1 MQLRDDMC
9 LDSAVRTL
17 ADIVRPAVD
26 ADDVH
31 AREQL
36 EVVIGLLSLMRERQA
51 LAWRYDLDELARL
64 LDFSRA
70 LAALDARGADGALQ
84 TLAVMGTEVLSRAQ
98 AGPDEVR
105 QASRALREASGAL
118 AAALYADGEPELR
131 ARVQRLV
138 LDNAA
143 EQLTRERAW
152 FAPQG
157 WELDPAAL
165 PPIETLLK

>member
-1 MQLRDDMC
+1 MQLRDDLC

-26 ADDVH
+26 AADVH

-51 LAWRYDLDELARL
+51 LAWRYELDELTRL
-64 LDFSRA
+64 LDLSRA
-70 LAALDARGADGALQ
+70 LAALDARGADGPLR
-84 TLAVMGTEVLSRAQ
+84 TLAALGNDVLRRAQ

-138 LDNAA
+138 LDHAA

-157 WELDPAAL
+157 WELDPTAL
-165 PPIETLLK
+165 PPIDELLK

>member
-1 MQLRDDMC
+1 MQLRDDLC
-9 LDSAVRTL
+9 LDSAMRTL
-17 ADIVRPAVD
+17 TDIVRPAVD

-64 LDFSRA
+64 LEFSRA
-70 LAALDARGADGALQ
+70 LAALDARGVDGPLR
-84 TLAVMGTEVLSRAQ
+84 TLATLGAEVLSRAQ

-118 AAALYADGEPELR
+118 AAALYAESEPELR

-143 EQLTRERAW
+143 EQITRERAW

-157 WELDPAAL
+157 WELDPTAL
-165 PPIETLLK
+165 PRIDELLK